1 MLGLIGIKLG
11 MTQIFTESGDS
22 VAVTVI
28 ELPPATIMG
37 LMTAEKDGY
46 KAIKITSGE
55 AREKNMTKAIA
66 GQFKSAGVAPGKH
79 IAEFRLEDLSEWSVG
94 KKYDVSIF
102 ASEKEVT
109 ITGTT
114 KGRGFAGTIKR
125 HKFQRGPTTHGS
137 QNTRQ
142 PGSIGAHT
150 YPGRVF
156 PGQRMAGHHGD
167 SQQTTKNLDVIKVDV
182 EKNLLFVRGAVPG
195 HKNSKVIV
203 RKQ

>member
-1 MLGLIGIKLG
+1 
-11 MTQIFTESGDS
+11 MTQIFTEAGDC
-22 VAVTVI
+22 VAVTVL
-28 ELPPATIMG
+28 ELPPASIMG
-37 LMTAEKDGY
+37 LMTADKDGY
-46 KAIKITSGE
+46 QAIKITSGV
-55 AREKNMTKAIA
+55 AREKNLTKATA
-66 GQFKSAGVAPGKH
+66 GQFKEVGIPAGKYM
-79 IAEFRLEDLSEWSVG
+79 AEFRLEDLKDFAVG
-94 KKYDVSIF
+94 SKYDVSIF
-102 ASEKEVT
+102 AEEKEVT
-109 ITGTT
+109 VTGTT

-167 SQQTTKNLDVIKVDV
+167 RKQTTKNLDVVKVDV
-182 EKNLLFVRGAVPG
+182 EKNLLYIRGAVPG
-195 HKNSKVIV
+195 CKNSKVIV

>member
-1 MLGLIGIKLG
+1 MLGLIGTKLG
-11 MTQIFTESGDS
+11 MTQIFTAEGNS

-28 ELPPATIMG
+28 ELPPATVMG

-46 KAIKITSGE
+46 KAIKITSGVG
-55 AREKNMTKAIA
+55 RVKSLDKATL
-66 GQFKSAGVAPGKH
+66 GQFKKVGIPAGKYM
-79 IAEFRLEDLSEWSVG
+79 AEFRLEDLAEFEVG
-94 KKYDVSIF
+94 KQYNVSIF
-102 ASEKEVT
+102 ESDKEVT

-167 SQQTTKNLDVIKVDV
+167 RKQTTKNLDVVKVDV

-195 HKNSKVIV
+195 CKNSKVIV